1 MMTIFEVKW
10 VSFETLRLLAAV
22 ASCFIL
28 IKIFDWLRLFEG
40 TSFYIIL
47 IEYTLKDIS
56 QFLLIYF
63 VSLITFGMPLHMIDL
78 NRANEAP
85 LIHSE
90 LGFWPLDIIYN

>member
-1 MMTIFEVKW
+1 M
-10 VSFETLRLLAAV
+10 AAV

-47 IEYTLKDIS
+47 IEYTLTDIS

-63 VSLITFGMPLHMIDL
+63 VSLITFGMPLHMINL
-78 NRANEAP
+78 NREQ
-85 LIHSE
+85 
-90 LGFWPLDIIYN
+90 